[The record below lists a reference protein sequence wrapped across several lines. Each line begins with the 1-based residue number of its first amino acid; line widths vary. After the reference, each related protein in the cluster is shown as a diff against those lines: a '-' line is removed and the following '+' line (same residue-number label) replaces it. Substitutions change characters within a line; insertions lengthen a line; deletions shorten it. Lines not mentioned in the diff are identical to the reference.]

1 MGLFG
6 KDIKLTINKEKTKEV
21 KNNPVYGVME
31 EAKLKR
37 WAEYKR
43 DSLTREGCNSCKG
56 KLTGDINLTYGKL
69 IFTQTGKKLFM
80 TVDVKVAERW
90 FCQLGV
96 KVTCKKCGN
105 HMNEHLLLE
114 DE

>member
-6 KDIKLTINKEKTKEV
+6 KDIKLTISKNKTEEV
-21 KNNPVYGVME
+21 KNNPVYGVMD

-37 WAEYKR
+37 WAEHKR
-43 DSLTREGCNSCKG
+43 DTLIRDGCPRCNG
-56 KLTGDINLTYGKL
+56 KLIGDITLTYGKL

-90 FCQLGV
+90 FGQLGI
-96 KVTCKKCGN
+96 KVNCKKCSN
-105 HMNEHLLLE
+105 YMNEHLLLE